1 LAPASRRSARQTFC
15 LVPTA
20 AVPPPA
26 FRYIAPAISPW
37 TLPRLEA
44 AKMFNPTPTQAWWLL
59 LAAGML
65 EIIWAV
71 GLKATGGLSRPGP
84 SLAVL
89 AVAIASFAL
98 LGLSMKTLPVGTAYA
113 VWVGIGAVGATL
125 LGILLFGESS
135 NAARIGCVLLIVA
148 GVVGLRLVDG

>member
-1 LAPASRRSARQTFC
+1 
-15 LVPTA
+15 
-20 AVPPPA
+20 
-26 FRYIAPAISPW
+26 
-37 TLPRLEA
+37 
-44 AKMFNPTPTQAWWLL
+44 MFNPTPTQAWWLL

-148 GVVGLRLVDG
+148 GVVGLKLVDG